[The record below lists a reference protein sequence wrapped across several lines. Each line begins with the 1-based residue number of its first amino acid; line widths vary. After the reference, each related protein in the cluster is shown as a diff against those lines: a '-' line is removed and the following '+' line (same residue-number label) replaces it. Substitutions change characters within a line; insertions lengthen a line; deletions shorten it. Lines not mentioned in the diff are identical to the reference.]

1 MTREEEIKQSCAD
14 NGFPYG
20 ACSSISSLKANIATE
35 AIKWADK
42 TTLEKASQ
50 WLKRFLDSTVK
61 KPSQVDGCTSDAI
74 DLIEIRRQEV
84 IRRVIYDFITS
95 MEE

>member
-1 MTREEEIKQSCAD
+1 MEREEEIKQYCAD
-14 NGFPYG
+14 QGFPYG
-20 ACSSISSLKANIATE
+20 ACSSLSSVKAQIATE

-42 TTLEKASQ
+42 TILEKASQ
-50 WLKRFLDSTVK
+50 WLKRFLDSTIK

-74 DLIEIRRQEV
+74 DVIENRRQEI
-84 IRRVIYDFITS
+84 IRKVIYDFMTS

>member
-1 MTREEEIKQSCAD
+1 MTREEQIKQYCAD

-42 TTLEKASQ
+42 TMIEKVCNWIDENARGYSKAESDII
-50 WLKRFLDSTVK
+50 WFDSV
-61 KPSQVDGCTSDAI
+61 SFRN
-74 DLIEIRRQEV
+74 DLRKA
-84 IRRVIYDFITS
+84 
-95 MEE
+95 MEK